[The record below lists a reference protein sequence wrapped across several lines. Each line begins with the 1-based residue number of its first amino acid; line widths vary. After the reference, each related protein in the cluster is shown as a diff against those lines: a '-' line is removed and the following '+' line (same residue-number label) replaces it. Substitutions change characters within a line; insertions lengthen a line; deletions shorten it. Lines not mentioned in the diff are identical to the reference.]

1 MNKLK
6 GIFVILLTCLF
17 SVVISFLLLFAL
29 VSVSENGFSIEYF
42 IKNTDGNNETTSDSP
57 SEASSS
63 QASQPDNGS
72 AGSETAST
80 GDDSSQAVEITTAS
94 DEPQTETIP
103 DTTYPQEFISI
114 DDSYF
119 EDAVFM
125 GDSRMQGFIK
135 YCGISGLRT
144 YAYVGLDVDKY
155 FTSDVFR
162 LGDSKLTAS
171 QALELD
177 RSFGKVYIMFGTNE
191 LGWVYPD
198 IFIEKFGAVI
208 DHIKQCNPDAV
219 VFVCSILPVSKDAYK
234 SRSYLKN
241 DKVRSYNELLSQ
253 MCVDK
258 EAYYLDIASVVADE
272 NGNLPDD
279 AAPDG
284 IHLNSEYVQKCL
296 AYMKEHGIFY
306 YRQN

>member
-29 VSVSENGFSIEYF
+29 VSVCENGFSIEYF
-42 IKNTDGNNETTSDSP
+42 IKNTDGNSK
-57 SEASSS
+57 ASNP
-63 QASQPDNGS
+63 ASQTDNGS
-72 AGSETAST
+72 DTENSTENGSDTASS
-80 GDDSSQAVEITTAS
+80 GNGLPQVSENTTAS

-103 DTTYPQEFISI
+103 DTSYPQEFISI